1 VIRPNTWTF
10 DYRDAIQELKSSEIN
25 RRLRYLSKGVS
36 VMPKHLML
44 VLTNPVEGKDA
55 EYNEW
60 YTNTHLPDI
69 LRWTAF
75 PLLNGSD

>member
-1 VIRPNTWTF
+1 
-10 DYRDAIQELKSSEIN
+10 
-25 RRLRYLSKGVS
+25 
-36 VMPKHLML
+36 MPKHLML